1 MQSNKTIDNTGQ
13 IFYNKY
19 IGKLENQM
27 KRICFILMMLIAATA
42 TAAGLQQLI
51 DSFKK
56 PPATAPQPP
65 KLPVK
70 K

>member
-1 MQSNKTIDNTGQ
+1 
-13 IFYNKY
+13 
-19 IGKLENQM
+19 M